1 MSTIIAGR
9 FRTQPDVHAAIEAL
23 QQAGFPVERI
33 SSFYVNPPGQH
44 DRYALGG
51 DHNKSVGAE
60 DTGKGAVV
68 GGVAG
73 AAAGLV
79 ASPLIGPIGPLVG
92 AYVGSLM
99 GGMASTREKDATADA
114 DDDHPVEHH
123 SGMVVAVALDAAER
137 QQGAIDVLESV
148 GGYDLEI
155 AEGTIAASDWVD
167 FDPLGPP
174 KLLRASA

>member
-9 FRTQPDVHAAIEAL
+9 FRTQPDVLAAIAAL

-33 SSFYVNPPGQH
+33 ASFYVNPPGQH

-51 DHNKSVGAE
+51 DHDRSVGAE
-60 DTGKGAVV
+60 DTIKGAIA
-68 GGVAG
+68 GSAAG

-99 GGMASTREKDATADA
+99 GGLASTKEKEMSA
-114 DDDHPVEHH
+114 DDDHPVQHH
-123 SGMVVAVALDAAER
+123 SGMVVAVALDAVSR
-137 QQGAIDVLESV
+137 QQWAIDVLESV
-148 GGYDLEI
+148 GGFDVEV
-155 AEGTIAASDWVD
+155 AEGTIAAGDWVD
-167 FDPLGPP
+167 FDPLQPP
-174 KLLRASA
+174 KLIRAAA